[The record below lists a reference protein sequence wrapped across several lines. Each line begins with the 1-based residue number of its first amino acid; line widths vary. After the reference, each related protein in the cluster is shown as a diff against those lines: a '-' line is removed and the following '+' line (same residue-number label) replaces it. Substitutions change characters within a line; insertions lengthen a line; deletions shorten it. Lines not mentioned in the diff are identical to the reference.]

1 MTVIVVEMIIIIEFL
16 FCFFPHI
23 FSPGRH
29 VKAAVQAK
37 TGASDSDPAGDGDG
51 GAEVPP
57 SRAPRD
63 AIIIHAPT
71 IQYAFYIIS
80 MSIFM

>member
-1 MTVIVVEMIIIIEFL
+1 MIIIKYDADDSNSSRNNNYDRL
-16 FCFFPHI
+16 FFPHI

-51 GAEVPP
+51 GAEVP
-57 SRAPRD
+57 RHGRCV
-63 AIIIHAPT
+63 T
-71 IQYAFYIIS
+71 LLL
-80 MSIFM
+80 